1 MLEQAKKMLQFA
13 DQVPSLQYKVD
24 TVTEKV
30 NNMKF
35 ISPEDYVECESCGLL
50 VNKGKTQVFSSV
62 ELVDGFRYQFFT
74 PNGFVENIG
83 EKEAVLHHLC
93 NHCDMNKFK
102 KEKKY

>member
-24 TVTEKV
+24 KVTEKV
-30 NNMKF
+30 NKMKF

-50 VNKGKTQVFSSV
+50 VNRVKAQVFSSV
-62 ELVDGFRYQFFT
+62 KLVKILSYFYYDEGT
-74 PNGFVENIG
+74 E